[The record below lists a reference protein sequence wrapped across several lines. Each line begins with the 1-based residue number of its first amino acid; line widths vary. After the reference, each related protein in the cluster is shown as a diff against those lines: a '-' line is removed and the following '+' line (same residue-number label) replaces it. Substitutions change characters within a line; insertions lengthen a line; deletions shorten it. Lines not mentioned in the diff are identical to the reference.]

1 MRGKRKRSRMMSRA
15 LALGSLNGALPAKDQ
30 ASCPAPGNGSLTS
43 HPGSLAMV
51 VALVVALVVAPV
63 MVVAMVVGMMQ
74 GNSSPR
80 LVVGISMMQ
89 GNSSSIT
96 RKSHGRKAT
105 RIPGRK
111 IRGTVLKRRT
121 LQLRLPKG
129 QRGSSHLSSKPLG
142 RIQAHQSLLQAH
154 LQQKQRPYLILLQS
168 QCPKVLAKDPLQ
180 V

>member
-51 VALVVALVVAPV
+51 VALVVVPV
-63 MVVAMVVGMMQ
+63 MVVAMVVGVTQ

-111 IRGTVLKRRT
+111 IRGTVHKRT

-129 QRGSSHLSSKPLG
+129 QRGFRHLSSKPLG

-154 LQQKQRPYLILLQS
+154 LQQKQRPYLSLLQS